1 MAIIL
6 NIETATRNC
15 SVSLVQN
22 GILQILVE
30 ENSKFYSHSENL
42 HKFMDDV
49 FKKSAISIYELN
61 AVSVSKGPGS
71 YTGIRT
77 GVSAAKGLCYG
88 LNIPLIAI
96 DTLTIMG
103 HGFMGHGFNANQGIL
118 IPMIDSQRNEVYTAI
133 FNKKQMTTIEAK
145 ILYEDSFI
153 EYTKNKIYIFGDG
166 AQKARKLLKISAS
179 YRPEFFP
186 SAKYMSSLSE
196 ERFQQHKF
204 ENIESFE
211 PFYFKDFLGKP
222 IT

>member
-15 SVSLVQN
+15 SVSLVKN

-30 ENSKFYSHSENL
+30 ENSKYYSHSENL
-42 HKFMDDV
+42 HKFMDYV

-71 YTGIRT
+71 YTGMRT

-96 DTLTIMG
+96 DTLTIMV
-103 HGFMGHGFNANQGIL
+103 HGFNANQGIL

-133 FNKKQMTTIEAK
+133 FNKKNLTTIEAK
-145 ILYEDSFI
+145 ILDENSFI
-153 EYTKNKIYIFGDG
+153 EYTKNQIYIFGDG
-166 AQKARKLLKISAS
+166 AQKAKKLLKISA
-179 YRPEFFP
+179 YYWPEFFP

-204 ENIESFE
+204 ENIESVE
-211 PFYFKDFLGKP
+211 PFYLKDFL
-222 IT
+222 

>member
-15 SVSLVQN
+15 SVSIVKN
-22 GILQILVE
+22 GIFQILVE
-30 ENSKFYSHSENL
+30 ENSKFYSHSENI
-42 HKFMDDV
+42 HKFIDYV

-71 YTGIRT
+71 YTGLRT

-96 DTLTIMG
+96 DTLTIMV
-103 HGFMGHGFNANQGIL
+103 HGFNANQGIL

-133 FNKKQMTTIEAK
+133 FNKKKMTTIEAK
-145 ILYEDSFI
+145 ILDEDSFI

-166 AQKARKLLKISAS
+166 AQKARKLLKISAY

-196 ERFQQHKF
+196 DRFQQHKF

-211 PFYFKDFLGKP
+211 PFYLKDFLVKP
-222 IT
+222 IKVE

>member
-15 SVSLVQN
+15 SVSLVKN

-71 YTGIRT
+71 YTGLRT

-96 DTLTIMG
+96 DTLTIMV
-103 HGFMGHGFNANQGIL
+103 HGFNANQGIL

-133 FNKKQMTTIEAK
+133 FNKKKMTTIEAK
-145 ILYEDSFI
+145 ILDEDSFI

-166 AQKARKLLKISAS
+166 AQKARKLLKISAD

-211 PFYFKDFLGKP
+211 PFYLKDFLVKP
-222 IT
+222 LKVE

>member
-30 ENSKFYSHSENL
+30 ENSKYYSHSENL
-42 HKFMDDV
+42 HKFMDYV

-71 YTGIRT
+71 YTGLRT

-96 DTLTIMG
+96 DTLTIMV
-103 HGFMGHGFNANQGIL
+103 HGFNANQGIL

-133 FNKKQMTTIEAK
+133 FNKKNMTTIEAK
-145 ILYEDSFI
+145 ILDENSFI

-166 AQKARKLLKISAS
+166 AQKAKKLLKISAD
-179 YRPEFFP
+179 YWPEFFP

-204 ENIESFE
+204 ENIESVE
-211 PFYFKDFLGKP
+211 PFYLKDFL
-222 IT
+222 

>member
-15 SVSLVQN
+15 SVSLVKN

-71 YTGIRT
+71 YTGLRT

-96 DTLTIMG
+96 DTLTIMV
-103 HGFMGHGFNANQGIL
+103 HGFNANQGIL

-133 FNKKQMTTIEAK
+133 FNKKKMTTIEAK
-145 ILYEDSFI
+145 ILDEDSFI

-166 AQKARKLLKISAS
+166 AQKARKLLKISAD

-211 PFYFKDFLGKP
+211 PFYLKDFLGKP
-222 IT
+222 LKVE

>member
-30 ENSKFYSHSENL
+30 ENSKYYSHSENL
-42 HKFMDDV
+42 HKFMDYV

-71 YTGIRT
+71 YTGLRT

-96 DTLTIMG
+96 DTLTIMV
-103 HGFMGHGFNANQGIL
+103 HGFNANQGIL

-133 FNKKQMTTIEAK
+133 FNKKKMTTIEAK
-145 ILYEDSFI
+145 ILDENSFI
-153 EYTKNKIYIFGDG
+153 EYTKNQIYIFGDG
-166 AQKARKLLKISAS
+166 AQKAKKLLKISA
-179 YRPEFFP
+179 YYWPEFFP

-204 ENIESFE
+204 ENIESVE
-211 PFYFKDFLGKP
+211 PFYLKDFL
-222 IT
+222 

>member
-30 ENSKFYSHSENL
+30 ENSKYYSHSENL
-42 HKFMDDV
+42 HKFMDYV

-71 YTGIRT
+71 YTGLRT

-96 DTLTIMG
+96 DTLTIMV
-103 HGFMGHGFNANQGIL
+103 HGFNANQGIL

-133 FNKKQMTTIEAK
+133 FNKKNMTTIEAK
-145 ILYEDSFI
+145 ILDENSFI
-153 EYTKNKIYIFGDG
+153 EYTKKKIYIFGDG
-166 AQKARKLLKISAS
+166 AQKAKKLLKISAD
-179 YRPEFFP
+179 YWPEFFP

-204 ENIESFE
+204 ENIESVE
-211 PFYFKDFLGKP
+211 PFYLKDFL
-222 IT
+222 